1 MKVHYRFLVLLV
13 ILILM
18 ISSQNFASSVASLE
32 EGYLAMVRQHRTTI
46 SRSED
51 YTNNWYAAQ
60 DIEDIVKHMSPS
72 EIAHILNECSDVS
85 GELSK
90 TCIDALDAIF
100 LQLPANTHI
109 WSNAYFD
116 QLRLVDRPTYAAI
129 FQSPEKDLQDV
140 KSALESEECLV
151 HESDEIRPELQ
162 QQCNA
167 EAFTRVHFVQLNCE
181 IFEGIYEAFPVL
193 FDTDSENANRLFQ
206 TTFNKPA
213 TDQTPEKEL
222 QASQDAPARDK
233 LWDINLQTRWVLN
246 RCNSLDRLNI
256 ELLSQEYRGDMFVRR
271 HKLLE
276 IAARLG
282 EKQALLHT
290 LLAINSKIPTVSE
303 YIKTKLRWLDDYD
316 ELSRDYSP
324 LVPKDRTD
332 LFDFAFDT
340 FQSQLIQY
348 IETMYQAKQLGWSYD
363 LSAFVTD
370 FCSPFYLRINW
381 GIRELTWPGDCSWLV
396 YGIREGKKLTGT
408 SLLDLLDEF
417 EQTAISLNVYQI
429 EETPAAE
436 TVFGFHDLEGDHQYE
451 KVVLV
456 SPVYPD
462 KALQDGVEGFVLV
475 RFTVSEIGAV
485 IEASIVE
492 STPIETF
499 DQAAL
504 EALLMSRYR
513 PKIRSGQPVRVEGV
527 QNKVRFVLQEAD

>member
-1 MKVHYRFLVLLV
+1 V
-13 ILILM
+13 
-18 ISSQNFASSVASLE
+18 SS
-32 EGYLAMVRQHRTTI
+32 
-46 SRSED
+46 
-51 YTNNWYAAQ
+51 
-60 DIEDIVKHMSPS
+60 
-72 EIAHILNECSDVS
+72 
-85 GELSK
+85 ELSK

-100 LQLPANTHI
+100 LQLPGSTHI

-129 FQSPEKDLQDV
+129 FQNPGKDLQDV

-246 RCNSLDRLNI
+246 RCNRLDRSNI

-290 LLAINSKIPTVSE
+290 LLAINSKIPAVSE
-303 YIKTKLRWLDDYD
+303 YIETKFRWLDDYD
-316 ELSRDYSP
+316 ELARDYSP

-348 IETMYQAKQLGWSYD
+348 IETMYQAEQLGWSYD

-396 YGIREGKKLTGT
+396 YGIREGKKLTGA

-436 TVFGFHDLEGDHQYE
+436 TVFGFHDFEGDHQYE

-492 STPIETF
+492 STPSETF

-513 PKIRSGQPVRVEGV
+513 PKIRSGQPVRVEDV
-527 QNKVRFVLQEAD
+527 QNKVRFVLQDSD

>member
-60 DIEDIVKHMSPS
+60 DIEDIVKHMPPS
-72 EIAHILNECSDVS
+72 EIAHILDECSDVS
-85 GELSK
+85 GEISK
-90 TCIDALDAIF
+90 TCIDAMDAIF

-116 QLRLVDRPTYAAI
+116 QLRLVDRPTYADI

-162 QQCNA
+162 QQCHA

-193 FDTDSENANRLFQ
+193 FDTDSENTNRLFQ

-213 TDQTPEKEL
+213 TDQAPEKEL

-246 RCNSLDRLNI
+246 RCNRLDRSNI

-290 LLAINSKIPTVSE
+290 LLAINSKIPAVSE
-303 YIKTKLRWLDDYD
+303 YIETKFRWLDDYD
-316 ELSRDYSP
+316 ELARDYSP

-348 IETMYQAKQLGWSYD
+348 IKTMHQAKQLGWSYD
-363 LSAFVTD
+363 LPAFVTD
-370 FCSPFYLRINW
+370 FCSPFYLRLNW

-396 YGIREGKKLTGT
+396 YGIREGKKLTGA

-436 TVFGFHDLEGDHQYE
+436 TVFGFHDLEGDHDYE
-451 KVVLV
+451 RVVSLI
-456 SPVYPD
+456 PVYPE
-462 KALQDGVEGFVLV
+462 KALRDQIEGFAEV
-475 RFTVSEIGAV
+475 RFGVSETGAV
-485 IEASIVE
+485 IDASVVNSE
-492 STPIETF
+492 PGETF
-499 DQAAL
+499 NHAAL
-504 EALLMSRYR
+504 DALLMSRYR
-513 PKIRSGQPVRVEGV
+513 PRIQNGQPVRTDGIL
-527 QNKVRFVLQEAD
+527 NRVRFVLQEAE